1 MAKIFALIAGWM
13 LKNAVQKVLLGAGLS
28 VVGYLA
34 VMTAFRAAFSSMI
47 AGAYSAPATILGLLG
62 LIGADYA
69 LSVFVSAAIFIMTL
83 NSGKLAIR
91 KK

>member
-1 MAKIFALIAGWM
+1 MAKLFAIVAGWM
-13 LKNAVQKVLLGAGLS
+13 LKNAVQKVLMGAGLS
-28 VVGYLA
+28 LVGYLA
-34 VMTAFRAAFSSMI
+34 VMTAFRAAFSSLI
-47 AGAYSAPATILGLLG
+47 NAAYSGPANLLSLCGLCG
-62 LIGADYA
+62 IDYM